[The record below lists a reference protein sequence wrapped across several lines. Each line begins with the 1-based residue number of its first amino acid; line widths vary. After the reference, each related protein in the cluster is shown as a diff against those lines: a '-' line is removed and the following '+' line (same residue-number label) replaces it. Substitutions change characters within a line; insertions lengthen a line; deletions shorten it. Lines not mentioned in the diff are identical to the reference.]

1 MALKIIKA
9 TQPIEVKNL
18 ITCIYAPPGLGKTSM
33 AFTAASPLLL
43 DFDKGAHRSQ
53 FRKDTVQVSG
63 WGEVEQIAE
72 SDLTPYQ
79 TIVVDTAGRALDCLA
94 AELIR
99 KNPKFKGYGGQL
111 SLQGFGALKAG
122 FSGWLNLLKSF
133 GKDII
138 LIAHMEEKQVGE
150 DLVERLDIQ
159 GGSKGE
165 IYKVADVM
173 GRIRIEGTGSSAKRM
188 LDFNPSASG
197 FGKNSA
203 QLPVQEVPH
212 FSTSPDYFAEII
224 QTTKDELNKQSEEA
238 RQAQEALALSRKFIL
253 NTKTILKSSENIGQ
267 ESLSPIGYYR
277 HLNQPIRDLIRMKIN
292 DEDIEGIKQLS
303 EKIDLIAKEL
313 AEKFTN
319 D

>member
-1 MALKIIKA
+1 MALKIVKA
-9 TQPIEVKNL
+9 SQPIEVKNL
-18 ITCIYAPPGLGKTSM
+18 ITCLYAPPGLGKTSM
-33 AFTAASPLLL
+33 AFTADSPVLL
-43 DFDKGAHRSQ
+43 DFDNGAYRSQ
-53 FRKDTVQVSG
+53 FRKDTVQIAS
-63 WGEVEQIAE
+63 WSEIEQITAA
-72 SDLTPYQ
+72 DLATYN
-79 TIVVDTAGRALDCLA
+79 TVVVDTAGRALDSLS

-99 KNPKFKGYGGQL
+99 KNPKFKGIGGQL

-173 GRIRIEGTGSSAKRM
+173 GRIRIEGSGQNTKRL

-197 FGKNSA
+197 FGKNPA

-212 FSTSPDYFAEII
+212 FSQCPDYLSAII
-224 QTTKDELNKQSEEA
+224 STIKQELNKQSEEA
-238 RQAQEALALSRKFIL
+238 RKSQEDLQRLRVDLQCLESEEDFQDAVEHFREAPSEHKRLL
-253 NTKTILKSSENIGQ
+253 NE
-267 ESLSPIGYYR
+267 
-277 HLNQPIRDLIRMKIN
+277 
-292 DEDIEGIKQLS
+292 
-303 EKIDLIAKEL
+303 IAKSKGFAFNKDEGKYIKV
-313 AEKFTN
+313 AA
-319 D
+319 

>member
-33 AFTAASPLLL
+33 AFTADSPLLL

-72 SDLTPYQ
+72 SDLKPYQ

-150 DLVERLDIQ
+150 DLVERLDIH
-159 GGSKGE
+159 
-165 IYKVADVM
+165 
-173 GRIRIEGTGSSAKRM
+173 RW
-188 LDFNPSASG
+188 F
-197 FGKNSA
+197 
-203 QLPVQEVPH
+203 
-212 FSTSPDYFAEII
+212 
-224 QTTKDELNKQSEEA
+224 
-238 RQAQEALALSRKFIL
+238 
-253 NTKTILKSSENIGQ
+253 
-267 ESLSPIGYYR
+267 
-277 HLNQPIRDLIRMKIN
+277 
-292 DEDIEGIKQLS
+292 
-303 EKIDLIAKEL
+303 
-313 AEKFTN
+313 
-319 D
+319 

>member
-9 TQPIEVKNL
+9 TQPIEVRNL

-111 SLQGFGALKAG
+111 SLPGFGALKAG

-138 LIAHMEEKQVGE
+138 LIAHMEEKQVGD

-173 GRIRIEGTGSSAKRM
+173 GRIRIEGTGNNTKRM

-197 FGKNSA
+197 FGKNPA
-203 QLPVQEVPH
+203 QLSVQEVPH
-212 FSTSPDYFAEII
+212 FSTRPDYFAEII
-224 QTTKDELNKQSEEA
+224 QATKDELNKQSEEV
-238 RQAQEALALSRKFIL
+238 RQAQESLALIRADMALLETEKDFADAVEHFKDAPVEHKRIL
-253 NTKTILKSSENIGQ
+253 NEIATQKGFEFSKENGK
-267 ESLSPIGYYR
+267 Y
-277 HLNQPIRDLIRMKIN
+277 
-292 DEDIEGIKQLS
+292 IK
-303 EKIDLIAKEL
+303 A
-313 AEKFTN
+313 AA
-319 D
+319 

>member
-1 MALKIIKA
+1 MALKIIKS

-43 DFDKGAHRSQ
+43 DFDNGAHRSQ
-53 FRKDTVQVSG
+53 FRKDTVQVSE
-63 WGEVEQIAE
+63 WREIEQIAE
-72 SDLTPYQ
+72 SDLAPYQ
-79 TIVVDTAGRALDCLA
+79 TVVIDTAGRALDCLA

-99 KNPKFKGYGGQL
+99 KNPKFKGFGGQL

-138 LIAHMEEKQVGE
+138 LIAHMEEKQVGD

-173 GRIRIEGTGSSAKRM
+173 GRIRIEGANGNARKI

-197 FGKNSA
+197 FGKNPA

-212 FSTSPDYFAEII
+212 FSTHPDYFAEII
-224 QTTKDELNKQSEEA
+224 KATKDELNKQSEEV
-238 RQAQEALALSRKFIL
+238 RKAQEALALIRADMELLETETDFADAVEHFKEAPIEHKRIL
-253 NTKTILKSSENIGQ
+253 NEIATQKGFEFSK
-267 ESLSPIGYYR
+267 
-277 HLNQPIRDLIRMKIN
+277 
-292 DEDIEGIKQLS
+292 EDGKYIKV
-303 EKIDLIAKEL
+303 A
-313 AEKFTN
+313 A
-319 D
+319 